1 MFRLRDFR
9 TDLGLTQKEIM
20 TTLNVSQTTISFVEN
35 GQRNL
40 TKEQMAILVSK
51 YGEETVSKYLVEPS
65 TITDSDNIHGN
76 ITPPA
81 EAPRDTTGLYQSLI
95 DIISRQQSQMDSL
108 LESNTLMQRR
118 IDKLLA
124 FIEKQYQL

>member
-20 TTLNVSQTTISFVEN
+20 TILNVSQTTISFVEN

-40 TKEQMAILVSK
+40 TKEQMGILFEK
-51 YGEETVSKYLVEPS
+51 YGEDTVGKYL
-65 TITDSDNIHGN
+65 TDNITEGQPNIQSN
-76 ITPPA
+76 ITSD
-81 EAPRDTTGLYQSLI
+81 PRDSTGMYQSLI
-95 DIISRQQSQMDSL
+95 DIINRQQSQMDSL
-108 LESNTLMQRR
+108 LETNALMQRR

-124 FIEKQYQL
+124 IVEKQYQL

>member
-1 MFRLRDFR
+1 MFRLKDFR

-51 YGEETVSKYLVEPS
+51 YGEETVSKYLVEPP
-65 TITDSDNIHGN
+65 TITDSGN
-76 ITPPA
+76 ITPST

-124 FIEKQYQL
+124 IIEKQYQL

>member
-20 TTLNVSQTTISFVEN
+20 TILNVSQTTISFVEN

-40 TKEQMAILVSK
+40 TKEQMGILFEK
-51 YGEETVSKYLVEPS
+51 YGEDTVGKYL
-65 TITDSDNIHGN
+65 TDNITDGQSNIPSN
-76 ITPPA
+76 ITSD
-81 EAPRDTTGLYQSLI
+81 PRANTGMYQSLI
-95 DIISRQQSQMDSL
+95 DIINRQQSQMDSL
-108 LESNTLMQRR
+108 LETNALMQRR

-124 FIEKQYQL
+124 IVEKQYQL

>member
-20 TTLNVSQTTISFVEN
+20 TILNVSQTTISFVEN

-40 TKEQMAILVSK
+40 TKEQMGILFEK
-51 YGEETVSKYLVEPS
+51 YGEDTVGKYL
-65 TITDSDNIHGN
+65 TDNITDGQSNIPSN
-76 ITPPA
+76 ITND
-81 EAPRDTTGLYQSLI
+81 PRDNTGMYQSLI
-95 DIISRQQSQMDSL
+95 DIINRQQSQMDSL
-108 LESNTLMQRR
+108 LETNALMQRR

-124 FIEKQYQL
+124 IVEKQYQL

>member
-20 TTLNVSQTTISFVEN
+20 TILNVSQTTISFVEN

-40 TKEQMAILVSK
+40 TKEQMGILFEK
-51 YGEETVSKYLVEPS
+51 YGEDTVGKYL
-65 TITDSDNIHGN
+65 TDNITEGQPNIPSN
-76 ITPPA
+76 ITSD
-81 EAPRDTTGLYQSLI
+81 PRDSTGMYQSLI
-95 DIISRQQSQMDSL
+95 DIINRQQSQMDSL
-108 LESNTLMQRR
+108 LETNALMQRR

-124 FIEKQYQL
+124 IVEKQYQL